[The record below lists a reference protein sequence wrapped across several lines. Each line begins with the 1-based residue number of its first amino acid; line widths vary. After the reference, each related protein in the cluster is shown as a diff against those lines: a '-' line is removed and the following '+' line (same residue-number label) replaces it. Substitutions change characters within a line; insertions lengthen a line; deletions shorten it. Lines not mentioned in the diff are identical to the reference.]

1 MNISSNISSIQSHQN
16 MMNTNAN
23 NVANSNTDGFI
34 PNDTR
39 MSSGAGSSVTS
50 STREADDTGSVKS
63 QTNLTKEIPDQI
75 VAEKAIGVNVASIKT
90 QDQMLGTLLDMKA

>member
-1 MNISSNISSIQSHQN
+1 MSISSNISSIQSHQT
-16 MMNTNAN
+16 MMGTNAN
-23 NVANSNTDGFI
+23 NIANANTDGFK

-39 MSSGAGSSVTS
+39 MSNGAGDSVVANN
-50 STREADDTGSVKS
+50 RQADDTGSTKS

-75 VAEKAIGVNVASIKT
+75 IAEKAIGVNVASIKT